1 MSNKLT
7 HFKVGKIVNTQGLK
21 GEVRVYPFTD
31 DINRF
36 DELDVFYLDKDFN
49 TKWNVERVR
58 YKGNLVIMK
67 IKDIDSIEKA
77 ERLRDKFI
85 YVSREDGRELE
96 EEEYFIADMIGLDV
110 FTVDGEKVGVFQ
122 LVIMNLGMSIY
133 EKFKDEN
140 CPNPIISDKM
150 KELSK
155 QYTHKGFLKKKEFEE
170 ETLWTLYSLQ
180 DGVTSVSPEK
190 YKNRGNGSLRFIES
204 FYNLKGCNAS
214 KLSKMTLQSGK
225 ANIVFDGKYPVTES
239 MVKGEKYRV
248 LTFNSSGNIED
259 KPDNK
264 YVKCSEFFFPGTF
277 IHAYIYL

>member
-110 FTVDGEKVGVFQ
+110 FTVDGEKVGV
-122 LVIMNLGMSIY
+122 L
-133 EKFKDEN
+133 
-140 CPNPIISDKM
+140 
-150 KELSK
+150 KEVL
-155 QYTHKGFLKKKEFEE
+155 QY
-170 ETLWTLYSLQ
+170 
-180 DGVTSVSPEK
+180 
-190 YKNRGNGSLRFIES
+190 
-204 FYNLKGCNAS
+204 A
-214 KLSKMTLQSGK
+214 
-225 ANIVFDGKYPVTES
+225 ANDVYV
-239 MVKGEKYRV
+239 VKGEEK
-248 LTFNSSGNIED
+248 E
-259 KPDNK
+259 
-264 YVKCSEFFFPGTF
+264 
-277 IHAYIYL
+277 YLIPAITKFVPTIDINERKMIIDPIKGMLD

>member
-110 FTVDGEKVGVFQ
+110 FTVDGEKVGV
-122 LVIMNLGMSIY
+122 L
-133 EKFKDEN
+133 
-140 CPNPIISDKM
+140 
-150 KELSK
+150 KEVL
-155 QYTHKGFLKKKEFEE
+155 QY
-170 ETLWTLYSLQ
+170 
-180 DGVTSVSPEK
+180 
-190 YKNRGNGSLRFIES
+190 
-204 FYNLKGCNAS
+204 A
-214 KLSKMTLQSGK
+214 
-225 ANIVFDGKYPVTES
+225 ANDVYV
-239 MVKGEKYRV
+239 VKGEEK
-248 LTFNSSGNIED
+248 E
-259 KPDNK
+259 
-264 YVKCSEFFFPGTF
+264 
-277 IHAYIYL
+277 